1 MNTKTSELI
10 FQSLIGKNMWLAI
23 GLSDNFVDADIIQW
37 ITGESQEPEKLKE
50 ESKIFDH
57 IAIKGV
63 LLTSNTD
70 SYLENVVNVDE
81 RRIVN
86 FTTWRPFQISDE
98 LHTQIS
104 LQNEIPLIFASGP
117 TAATEW
123 KDRTEHGK
131 ISLVYSL
138 EGIGGGDDQNG
149 TVPDS
154 SLNTDQTTQDLDLN
168 DFQERRIP
176 EYETHGWW
184 TLIAWFPLGYA
195 LVASKRYFKT

>member
-1 MNTKTSELI
+1 
-10 FQSLIGKNMWLAI
+10 MWLAI

-37 ITGESQEPEKLKE
+37 ITGENQEPEKLKE
-50 ESKIFDH
+50 ESKVFDH

-70 SYLENVVNVDE
+70 SYLENIVNVDE
-81 RRIVN
+81 QTRVN

-131 ISLVYSL
+131 ISLVYTL
-138 EGIGGGDDQNG
+138 EGIGGGVDQNE
-149 TVPDS
+149 TVADS
-154 SLNTDQTTQDLDLN
+154 SINTDQAPNLDLN
-168 DFQERRIP
+168 DF
-176 EYETHGWW
+176 
-184 TLIAWFPLGYA
+184 
-195 LVASKRYFKT
+195 